1 METYQLNQVV
11 SFNKTR
17 EPYGEFSN
25 MCGGFR
31 ILLDGES
38 FRTSEALYQAC
49 RFPDFPKIQRAIQA
63 EPSPMGA
70 KMRSKPFRPLE
81 LGFNR
86 PDFDDLRLQIMDW
99 CLHLKLAQHYNRF
112 GEVLQR
118 SGAYPIVELSHNDKY
133 WGAVG
138 TPKKEPTEYIGHNYL
153 GKLLVKL
160 RTEMN
165 EKPKEELLIVPKPN
179 IPNFKLFGKEVQ
191 DYAPLH

>member
-11 SFNKTR
+11 SFKKTR

-25 MCGGFR
+25 MCAGFQ

-38 FRTSEALYQAC
+38 FRTTEALYQAC
-49 RFPDFPKIQRAIQA
+49 RFPDFPEIQREIQA
-63 EPSPMGA
+63 VPSPMHA
-70 KMRSKPFRPLE
+70 KMISKHYRRPE

-99 CLHLKLAQHYNRF
+99 CLHLKLAQHYTRF

-118 SGAYPIVELSHNDKY
+118 SGAYPIVELHHNQKY

-138 TPKKEPTEYIGHNYL
+138 TPGKEPTEYIGHNNL